1 MTWTI
6 PISFS
11 QHDAKHKLSLHCI
24 RNKSKY
30 YNFLPWHLKVAMQI
44 FIPVVPLQYEM
55 TGYLLN
61 KLVGNYKK
69 KIKKIAITQIR
80 NTAIFK
86 DFNCQRYNISKLFP
100 L

>member
-30 YNFLPWHLKVAMQI
+30 YNFLSWHLKVAMQI

-69 KIKKIAITQIR
+69 KSKK
-80 NTAIFK
+80 
-86 DFNCQRYNISKLFP
+86 
-100 L
+100 